1 DRRRR
6 LTTNRSAGRIEGV
19 QVSAKLDYA
28 VRAMLELAA
37 AAPDRRTRDQVAQS
51 RGIPGKY
58 LEAILGSL
66 RQAGLVR
73 SQRGPE
79 GGYSLAADP
88 GAVTVA
94 EIARAVEGPL
104 TLVQGMRPETVLDG
118 PEPLAALWVAVR
130 ASLRTV
136 LEAVTLADLLEGQ
149 LPAEV
154 EALIA
159 DDDAWRPH

>member
-1 DRRRR
+1 M
-6 LTTNRSAGRIEGV
+6 

-37 AAPDRRTRDQVAQS
+37 AAPERRTRDQVAEA
-51 RGIPGKY
+51 RDIPGKY

-66 RQAGLVR
+66 RHAGLVR
-73 SQRGPE
+73 SHRGAE
-79 GGYSLAADP
+79 GGFTLATDP
-88 GAVTVA
+88 AHITVA

-104 TLVQGMRPETVLDG
+104 TLVQGQRPESVPDG

-130 ASLRTV
+130 ASLRAV
-136 LEAVTLADLLEGQ
+136 LESVTLADLLDGQ
-149 LPAEV
+149 LPTEV

>member
-1 DRRRR
+1 M
-6 LTTNRSAGRIEGV
+6 

-37 AAPDRRTRDQVAQS
+37 AAPERRTRDQVAAS
-51 RGIPGKY
+51 RAIPGKY
-58 LEAILGSL
+58 LEAILASL

-73 SQRGPE
+73 SHRGAE
-79 GGYSLAADP
+79 GGYTLATDP
-88 GAVTVA
+88 GSVTIA
-94 EIARAVEGPL
+94 AIARAVEGPL
-104 TLVQGMRPETVLDG
+104 TLVQGQRPESVLDG

-130 ASLRTV
+130 ASLRSV
-136 LEAVTLADLLEGQ
+136 LEAVTLADLHDGH

-159 DDDAWRPH
+159 DGDAWLPH

>member
-1 DRRRR
+1 M
-6 LTTNRSAGRIEGV
+6 

-37 AAPDRRTRDQVAQS
+37 AAPERRTRDQVAET

-66 RQAGLVR
+66 RHAGLVR
-73 SQRGPE
+73 SHRGAE
-79 GGYSLAADP
+79 GGYTLAADP
-88 GAVTVA
+88 SAITVA
-94 EIARAVEGPL
+94 AVARAVEGPL
-104 TLVQGMRPETVLDG
+104 TLVQGQRPEAVADG

-130 ASLRTV
+130 ASLRAV
-136 LEAVTLADLLEGQ
+136 LESVTLADLLEGQ

-154 EALIA
+154 AALID
-159 DDDAWRPH
+159 DDDAWLPH

>member
-1 DRRRR
+1 M
-6 LTTNRSAGRIEGV
+6 

-37 AAPDRRTRDQVAQS
+37 AAPERRTRDQVAET

-73 SQRGPE
+73 SHRGPD
-79 GGYSLAADP
+79 GGYALATDP
-88 GAVTVA
+88 GAITVA

-104 TLVQGMRPETVLDG
+104 TLVQGQRPESVPDG

-130 ASLRTV
+130 ASLRSV
-136 LEAVTLADLLEGQ
+136 LESVTLADLLDGQ
-149 LPAEV
+149 LPTEV